1 MNSDDPDTD
10 QAAFETLWDDQYPA
24 ILAYARRRFDEEDAR
39 DVAAETFL
47 VAWRRR
53 KDLPERAPTPWLYGV
68 ARRVAAD
75 RHRAIGRAE
84 RLSVKL
90 AHERPPAQPESDP
103 ERSRQVLEALAQLSE
118 PDQEVLLLTAWEG
131 LTPAEAA
138 VALSCSAATL
148 RVRLHRARK
157 RLRRLL
163 ALCEDG
169 ERVPVGGSLEGGES

>member
-10 QAAFETLWDDQYPA
+10 HAAFEALWDDQYPA

-39 DVAAETFL
+39 EVAAETFL

-53 KDLPERAPTPWLYGV
+53 KELPGRAPTPWLYGV

-75 RHRAIGRAE
+75 RHRAIGRAG
-84 RLSVKL
+84 RLTMKL
-90 AHERPPAQPESDP
+90 AHERPPAEPQTDPESSP
-103 ERSRQVLEALAQLSE
+103 KILEALAQLSE
-118 PDQEVLLLTAWEG
+118 PDQEALLLTAWEG

-163 ALCEDG
+163 SLHEDA
-169 ERVPVGGSLEGGES
+169 EQAPVGGSLERREP

>member
-1 MNSDDPDTD
+1 MNGDDSDTD
-10 QAAFETLWDDQYPA
+10 QAAFEALWDDQYPA

-53 KDLPERAPTPWLYGV
+53 KDLPARAPTPWLYGV

-84 RLSVKL
+84 RLNVKL

-103 ERSRQVLEALAQLSE
+103 ERSRQVLEALARLSE

-131 LTPAEAA
+131 LAPAEVA
-138 VALSCSAATL
+138 VALSCSTATL
-148 RVRLHRARK
+148 RVRLHRARR
-157 RLRRLL
+157 RLRGLL
-163 ALCEDG
+163 SAHEDDQRARIG
-169 ERVPVGGSLEGGES
+169 ESLETGEP